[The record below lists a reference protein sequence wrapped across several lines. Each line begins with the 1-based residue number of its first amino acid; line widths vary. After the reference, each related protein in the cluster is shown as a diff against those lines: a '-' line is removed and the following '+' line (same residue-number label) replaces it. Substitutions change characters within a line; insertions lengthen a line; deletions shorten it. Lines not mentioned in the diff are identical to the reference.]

1 MAFRKIVK
9 DSEVGQRY
17 VTEQEEELEFDQV
30 PTKGSFNPVTSDGVA
45 KGIGEASEQT
55 KTDIEKVFQEGTSEE
70 NKLVNEDG
78 LDKAAGS
85 VQDKG
90 ALTDG
95 DLVEVTNNSVQT
107 LSTSRSAITVNVT
120 PEDGQSPNFALEIAP
135 SQDLTITVTKTV
147 GSTVTTLYPSEA
159 GGNVAYSGGYYQL
172 TCVGNCWT
180 LAPFTVPVTP

>member
-9 DSEVGQRY
+9 DSEGGQRY

-30 PTKGSFNPVTSDGVA
+30 PTEGSFNPVTSDGVA
-45 KGIGEASEQT
+45 K
-55 KTDIEKVFQEGTSEE
+55 
-70 NKLVNEDG
+70 
-78 LDKAAGS
+78 AAGS

-90 ALTDG
+90 AMTDG
-95 DLVEVTNNSVQT
+95 ASVEVTNNALQT

-147 GSTVTTLYPSEA
+147 GNTVTNLYPSNA
-159 GGNVAYSGGYYQL
+159 GGNVADAGGYYQL

>member
-9 DSEVGQRY
+9 DSKGGQRY

-30 PTKGSFNPVTSDGVA
+30 PTEGSFNPVTSDGVA
-45 KGIGEASEQT
+45 NGIKEASDNIT
-55 KTDIEKVFQEGTSEE
+55 KLIPEGTTEE
-70 NKLVNEDG
+70 NQIVNEDG
-78 LDKAAGS
+78 LAKAAGS

-90 ALTDG
+90 PLTDG
-95 DLVEVTNNSVQT
+95 ASLEVTNNALQT
-107 LSTSRSAITVNVT
+107 LYTLRSAITVNVT

>member
-1 MAFRKIVK
+1 MSSNNVLPQTSGDLSIVHYA
-9 DSEVGQRY
+9 DAQGNENFFIRAWV
-17 VTEQEEELEFDQV
+17 
-30 PTKGSFNPVTSDGVA
+30 KGSKVLIPLKEVMDDVNSS
-45 KGIGEASEQT
+45 IEN
-55 KTDIEKVFQEGTSEE
+55 IEKVIPEDTSVE
-70 NKLVNEDG
+70 NPLVNKAE

-95 DLVEVTNNSVQT
+95 ATVEVTNNAVQT
-107 LSTSRSAITVNVT
+107 LSTSRSTITVNVT
-120 PEDGQSPNFALEIAP
+120 PEEGQSPNFALEITP
-135 SQDLTITVTKTV
+135 SQDLAIAVTKTV

-159 GGNVAYSGGYYQL
+159 GGNIAYSGGYYQL

>member
-9 DSEVGQRY
+9 DSEGGQRY

-45 KGIGEASEQT
+45 KGIKEASDNIT
-55 KTDIEKVFQEGTSEE
+55 KLFQESTSEE
-70 NKLVNEDG
+70 NKLVNEAG
-78 LDKAAGS
+78 LAKAAGS

-90 ALTDG
+90 ALTEG
-95 DLVEVTNNSVQT
+95 DSVEVTNNAVQT

-120 PEDGQSPNFALEIAP
+120 PEDGQSPNFALEITP

-147 GSTVTTLYPSEA
+147 GNTVTNLYPSNA
-159 GGNVAYSGGYYQL
+159 GGNVADAGGYYQL

>member
-9 DSEVGQRY
+9 DSEGGQRY

-30 PTKGSFNPVTSDGVA
+30 PTEGSFNPVTSDGVA
-45 KGIGEASEQT
+45 K
-55 KTDIEKVFQEGTSEE
+55 
-70 NKLVNEDG
+70 
-78 LDKAAGS
+78 AAGS

-90 ALTDG
+90 ALADG
-95 DLVEVTNNSVQT
+95 ASVEVTNNALQT

-120 PEDGQSPNFALEIAP
+120 LEDRQSPNFALEIAP
-135 SQDLTITVTKTV
+135 SQDITITVTKTV

-180 LAPFTVPVTP
+180 LAPFTVPVTQ

>member
-9 DSEVGQRY
+9 DSKGGQRY

-30 PTKGSFNPVTSDGVA
+30 PTEGSFNPVTSDGVA
-45 KGIGEASEQT
+45 KGIEEASDNIT
-55 KTDIEKVFQEGTSEE
+55 KLIPEGTTEE
-70 NKLVNEDG
+70 NQIVNEAG
-78 LDKAAGS
+78 LAKAAGS

-95 DLVEVTNNSVQT
+95 ASVEVTNNAVQT
-107 LSTSRSAITVNVT
+107 LSTSRSTITVNVT
-120 PEDGQSPNFALEIAP
+120 PEGGQSPNFALEITP

-147 GSTVTTLYPSEA
+147 GNTVTNLYPSNA
-159 GGNVAYSGGYYQL
+159 GGNVADAGGYYQL

-180 LAPFTVPVTP
+180 LAQFTVPETP